1 MFVSIDK
8 DKCVGCN
15 ACIRVCPVKEA
26 NEAHLA
32 EDGLHSIV
40 NINKDKCISCGECV
54 KKCEH
59 GARVYEDDTD
69 RFFGA
74 LKGRVNITVIVAPA
88 FRLTEPDADAM
99 LAFLRNELNVKLIY
113 DVSFGADIC
122 TYMHLKAVKEK
133 VVRKIVSQ
141 PCAATT
147 EFILKHRHDMI
158 QSLSPVHSPISC
170 TAVYLRKYM
179 NITNDIAC
187 ISPCIAKKFEFNET
201 GLVQY
206 NVTFKRFAEYIRKHY
221 PHFDKEATFRF
232 DNPDCYCGK
241 IYPKPGGLKECL
253 LHAEP
258 SLTVRNCEGIS
269 HVYDALDYYYYNAKE
284 NERPAVFDILSCA
297 NGCISGPGT
306 NFEEADMF
314 RYLSAADRLSSES
327 FEAREGQTAKS
338 FNKTIDKQFDLFDKK
353 LKFEDFIRDYEP
365 KKTEEK
371 QITEQDVKDAYTALL
386 KTTKAEQNFNCGA
399 CGYDSCEEM
408 ANAIAMGRNVPQ
420 NCHQF
425 NVRQAG
431 VAVQQ
436 AVAASDA
443 AKAQNNMIIGVI
455 DDIVGDINMIRND
468 TNSIGER
475 CEVNKTSMVAV
486 EQKLEMLRGKCA
498 EIDGAIQGIIHVN
511 DLYNKMA
518 GAIRTIT
525 EQTHILSLNA
535 SVEAARAGAAG
546 KTFQVVAGEIRSLAA
561 NTKATTKTVEENDE
575 VVKGETAKVLK
586 IAEDI
591 ERMVN
596 ELAQVMEEVQENLNK
611 TNSIGENIETV
622 AEEITSSTDELRR
635 MTNQ

>member
-15 ACIRVCPVKEA
+15 ACIRACPIKEA

-32 EDGLHSIV
+32 EDGMHSIV

-99 LAFLRNELNVKLIY
+99 LAFLRDELNVKLIY

-147 EFILKHRHDMI
+147 EYILKHRHDMI

-187 ISPCIAKKFEFNET
+187 ISPCIAKKLEFNET

-258 SLTVRNCEGIS
+258 SLTVRNCEGVS

-314 RYLSAADRLSSES
+314 RYLSAADRLSAES
-327 FEAREGQTAKS
+327 FEAREGQTTKN
-338 FNKTIDKQFDLFDKK
+338 FKKTIDKQFDLFDKK

-371 QITEQDVKDAYTALL
+371 Q
-386 KTTKAEQNFNCGA
+386 F
-399 CGYDSCEEM
+399 
-408 ANAIAMGRNVPQ
+408 
-420 NCHQF
+420 H
-425 NVRQAG
+425 
-431 VAVQQ
+431 
-436 AVAASDA
+436 
-443 AKAQNNMIIGVI
+443 
-455 DDIVGDINMIRND
+455 
-468 TNSIGER
+468 
-475 CEVNKTSMVAV
+475 
-486 EQKLEMLRGKCA
+486 
-498 EIDGAIQGIIHVN
+498 
-511 DLYNKMA
+511 
-518 GAIRTIT
+518 
-525 EQTHILSLNA
+525 
-535 SVEAARAGAAG
+535 
-546 KTFQVVAGEIRSLAA
+546 
-561 NTKATTKTVEENDE
+561 
-575 VVKGETAKVLK
+575 
-586 IAEDI
+586 
-591 ERMVN
+591 
-596 ELAQVMEEVQENLNK
+596 
-611 TNSIGENIETV
+611 
-622 AEEITSSTDELRR
+622 
-635 MTNQ
+635 